1 MRTAFSKAE
10 IESELASRF
19 ATAFKLQEKPPL
31 AVMSTGI
38 PEVDSLTGGLP
49 RGAITEIFGSASSGR
64 TSFMLAAL
72 VYATTHEEVCVLI
85 DTNDAFDP
93 VSAAEAG
100 MNLERL
106 LWIRCA
112 ANVEH
117 AFKAT
122 DLLLQGGGFGIVIL
136 DIGDVVGKDARRIIS
151 SWWYRFRRVVENT
164 PTAFVVIAED
174 SCVRSCASL
183 ALKLNR
189 EVDVW
194 SSVNQRSDSVIFN
207 HLSLVTPHP
216 PANNP
221 THANLMS
228 SMQLQISRQK
238 PVHLGEGEVQFR
250 AWAL

>member
-1 MRTAFSKAE
+1 
-10 IESELASRF
+10 
-19 ATAFKLQEKPPL
+19 
-31 AVMSTGI
+31 
-38 PEVDSLTGGLP
+38 
-49 RGAITEIFGSASSGR
+49 
-64 TSFMLAAL
+64 
-72 VYATTHEEVCVLI
+72 
-85 DTNDAFDP
+85 
-93 VSAAEAG
+93 

-122 DLLLQGGGFGIVIL
+122 DLLLQGGGFGIVVL

-183 ALKLNR
+183 TLKLNR

-194 SSVNQRSDSVIFN
+194 SSGNQRSDSVIFN
-207 HLSLVTPHP
+207 HVSLVTPHP

-228 SMQLQISRQK
+228 NMQFQISRQK
-238 PVHLGEGEVQFR
+238 PVHSGEGEVQFR
-250 AWAL
+250 ARAL